1 MSGTL
6 KTGAVIVAAGMSSR
20 MGAYKPMLRVGSVSM
35 SQHIVSTLRKAGAEP
50 IVVVTGHA
58 ADLLEDHLSGQELV
72 FLRNRNYRATQ
83 MFDSAKIGLEYL
95 CDKCEQILF
104 TPVDIP
110 LFKEPTV
117 YKLLQSGAKIA
128 CPVFE
133 GRKGHPLLIASELVP
148 EILSDQGEGGLK
160 GAINRLKIPVTEVP
174 VMDIGIVYDADTPS
188 DYEKIMNIYKNTKP
202 GS

>member
-20 MGAYKPMLRVGSVSM
+20 MGAYKPMLPVGSASM

-50 IVVVTGHA
+50 IVMVTGHE
-58 ADLLEDHLSGQELV
+58 ADLLEAHLSGQQLV
-72 FLRNRNYRATQ
+72 FLRNRNYQVTQ

-95 CDKCEQILF
+95 CDKCDQILF

-110 LFKEPTV
+110 LFKELTV

-128 CPVFE
+128 CPVCE

-174 VMDIGIVYDADTPS
+174 VTDVGTVYDADTPS
-188 DYEKIMNIYKNTKP
+188 DYEVIMNIYKKTKP